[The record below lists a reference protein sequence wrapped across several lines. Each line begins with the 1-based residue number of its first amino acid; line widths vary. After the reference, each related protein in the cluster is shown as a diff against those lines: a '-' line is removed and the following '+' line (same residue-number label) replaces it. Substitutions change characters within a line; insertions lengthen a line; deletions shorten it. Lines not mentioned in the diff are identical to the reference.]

1 MIYRLQR
8 KFIFIST
15 VSVLSVIVLVFGTLF
30 ALNVSS
36 MNRNLDILADTV
48 SEGGGRFPDRFH
60 DVPPPKGELRGE
72 QASDF
77 ITSETPFSTRHFTV
91 LFGKDGAV
99 MGTNTDAIYSITEET
114 AVEYAREAAD
124 GKAERGWRDC
134 YRYKV
139 FAFEGGTGVVFID
152 GSINRSALVQ
162 SMSIAAFVL
171 LGCAALV
178 LLLIALLSKRVV
190 GPIAESYEK
199 QKQFV
204 TDANHELKTP
214 LTLILANLDI
224 AESELGKNEWLDDI
238 RAEGNRMTEL
248 VNQLVALSRMDEDG
262 QSLCLTELGLD
273 DITADAVS
281 EFAPLAESRGKAL
294 HAQIEPGLRRSGDEM
309 LLRRLLSVLLD
320 NAVKYCDEGGEI
332 RLTLVKHRRIAL
344 TVENTYAAVDQLELD
359 RLFDRFYRADKAR
372 TYTGG
377 YGIGLSIAKAIVEKH
392 KGSICAYKKEHRYI
406 GFKVVL

>member
-8 KFIFIST
+8 KFILIST
-15 VSVLSVIVLVFGTLF
+15 VSVLAVIVLVFGTLL

-36 MNRNLDILADTV
+36 MNQNLDILADTV

-60 DVPPPKGELRGE
+60 DVPPPKEEHRGE
-72 QASDF
+72 QTSNF
-77 ITSETPFSTRHFTV
+77 ITSETPFATRHFTV
-91 LFGKDGAV
+91 LFAKDGTV
-99 MGTNTDAIYSITEET
+99 LGTNTDAIYSITAET
-114 AVEYAREAAD
+114 AVEYAREVAE
-124 GKAERGWRDC
+124 GGAERGWLDC

-139 FAFEGGTGVVFID
+139 FSFEGGTGVVFID

-162 SMSIAAFVL
+162 SMSIAVFVL

-190 GPIAESYEK
+190 RPIAESYEK

-238 RAEGNRMTEL
+238 RAEGQRMAEL
-248 VNQLVALSRMDEDG
+248 VHQLVALSRMDEDG
-262 QSLCLTELGLD
+262 RPLQLTELALD

-281 EFAPLAESRGKAL
+281 EFRPLAESRGKAL
-294 HAQIEPGLRRSGDEM
+294 HAQTEPNIRWSGDEA

-332 RLTLVKHRRIAL
+332 RLTLVKHRHIVLA
-344 TVENTYAAVDQLELD
+344 VENTYAAVDRLELD

-392 KGSICAYKKEHRYI
+392 KGSICAYKKEHQWI